1 MKRAG
6 FTLVEIL
13 VAMAIFLFGISA
25 VLGLFQV
32 GGGFEQDARARA
44 ELAPA
49 VAPLV
54 AALKA
59 EAWGIGQDGASTLRE
74 RRGEDVPGARG
85 YRYDLVVE
93 AAGPTP
99 ALRRASVRFYRRSPD
114 RVLARAGFLLPQRI
128 PVDRLVEMEQRP

>member
-1 MKRAG
+1 MRRAG

-13 VAMAIFLFGISA
+13 VAMAIFLFGVSA

-32 GGGFEQDARARA
+32 GGGYEQDARSRA

-49 VAPLV
+49 VEPLV

-59 EAWGIGQDGASTLRE
+59 EAWATDPEGAAVLRE
-74 RRGEDVPGARG
+74 RRGEPVPGAPG

-93 AAGPTP
+93 EAGPMP
-99 ALRRASVRFYRRSPD
+99 ALRRASVRFYRRSPE

-128 PVDRLVEMEQRP
+128 PVDRLVEMERNP